1 MAPLLCGQAIFT
13 HRFEEKG
20 PPQDI
25 QRIIDRNRLIV
36 SMHKQD
42 HEPFFFVKNDK
53 LQGYDV
59 DLAYDMAK
67 KLGVK
72 EVEFLRE
79 ADDFNSVAQIVA
91 GNRADMAISNLSKT
105 LSRAKTIL
113 FSTPYL
119 KLRAGILI
127 SRPYASEN
135 KITKENALTELNREN
150 AKFGAEQGSA
160 FLEFTQL
167 TFPKANVVKLATREE
182 IYRQLIER
190 KVQIVFHE
198 EYLIKLFFKKY
209 PGQAIYYD
217 VIYLDNSDDQIAIAV
232 PGDAYNLQEWVN
244 LYLFFRRE
252 NLTFDDIYRDYTEK
266 QMDKDKPKP

>member
-1 MAPLLCGQAIFT
+1 MLTPVLCAQGVFT
-13 HRFEEKG
+13 HRFNEKG

-25 QRIIDRNRLIV
+25 QRIIDRDRLIV
-36 SMHKQD
+36 SMHKAN
-42 HEPFFFVKNDK
+42 HEPFFSDEGGK
-53 LQGYDV
+53 LHGYDV
-59 DLAYDMAK
+59 DLAYDIAK

-79 ADDFNSVAQIVA
+79 AENFNSVAKIVA
-91 GNRADMAISNLSKT
+91 DSRADMAISNLSKT
-105 LSRAKTIL
+105 LSRSKTVL
-113 FSTPYL
+113 FSNPYI

-127 SRPYASEN
+127 SRPYASEY

-167 TFPKANVVKLATREE
+167 TFPKANVVKLASRNE
-182 IYRQLIER
+182 IYQQLIER
-190 KVQIVFHE
+190 KVDVVFHE
-198 EYLIKLFFKKY
+198 EYLIKLFFNKF

-217 VIYLDNSDDQIAIAV
+217 VIYLDNSDDQIAIAM
-232 PGDAYNLQEWVN
+232 PGDAYNLKEWVN

-252 NLTFDDIYRDYTEK
+252 NITFDSLYSKYVRN
-266 QMDKDKPKP
+266 QKDKKKP